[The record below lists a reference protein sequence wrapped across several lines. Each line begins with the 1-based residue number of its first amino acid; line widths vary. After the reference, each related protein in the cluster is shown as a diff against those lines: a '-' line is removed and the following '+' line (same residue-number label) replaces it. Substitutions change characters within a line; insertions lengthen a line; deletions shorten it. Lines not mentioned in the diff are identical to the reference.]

1 MSQLYLYNAHIPRT
15 FTTTHYLF
23 EPVDNFEEEYKNF
36 EKENKHSRKT
46 NFRSTKISEITNQ
59 SIPQSYFYP
68 SQPKIWDYCALLSLF
83 QSRNVF
89 PFDDAEGGSEL
100 FARMG
105 RSYDWSLFRTKEVEQ
120 YLDIAVKKLNS
131 FSDRERYIFIK
142 STTLLF
148 EGELFTDYSD
158 FKDIWFI
165 QPIELFCRGIYCVD
179 HNISNPKNVPGN
191 LHYIDYLKYAVQ
203 KFGFETQYSNSQPVE
218 PFLKNIVDV
227 RNWVM
232 HGKVWE
238 CKVFNTRAEEFTFYH
253 RVQALLKSFLLSYLD
268 INVFDNRDALIHGIL
283 LGNAVVPIWVK
294 D

>member
-1 MSQLYLYNAHIPRT
+1 MAQLYLYNAHIPRI

-23 EPVDNFEEEYKNF
+23 EPVDNFEEKYKNF
-36 EKENKHSRKT
+36 EKENKHFRKT
-46 NFRSTKISEITNQ
+46 NFRSTKVSEITNQ
-59 SIPQSYFYP
+59 SIPQSYFYH

-89 PFDDAEGGSEL
+89 PFDDTEGGSEL

-105 RSYDWSLFRTKEVEQ
+105 RSYDWSLLRTKEVEQ
-120 YLDIAVKKLNS
+120 HLDNAVKKLDS

-142 STTLLF
+142 SMTLLF

-191 LHYIDYLKYAVQ
+191 FHYIDYLKYAVK
-203 KFGFETQYSNSQPVE
+203 KFGFETQYSNSQPAE
-218 PFLKNIVDV
+218 PFLKNVVDV